1 MKVAIIGA
9 GKLGT
14 SIARLL
20 SKTHDV
26 VMCFST
32 NQNKLI
38 ETAAELGVGWATPK
52 DAVQDARV
60 AALTVPWSAIR
71 TALAQAGQMDG
82 KVLWDC
88 TNPMNPD
95 KTGLLVGTDC
105 SAGETVAGIV
115 PRALVVKAI
124 PPFAE
129 LLEQPPEASGKMRS
143 SVFICGD
150 NAEAKTTVS
159 ALVSELGADP
169 VDAGPLTSA
178 RFTEPL
184 GMLLV
189 RLAYAQGFGGRIGT
203 ALVRYC

>member
-1 MKVAIIGA
+1 MCSRSTGHTNKISEPAVRRV
-9 GKLGT
+9 
-14 SIARLL
+14 RLR
-20 SKTHDV
+20 
-26 VMCFST
+26 
-32 NQNKLI
+32 
-38 ETAAELGVGWATPK
+38 
-52 DAVQDARV
+52 ARV
-60 AALTVPWSAIR
+60 PEHRNIEAFHL
-71 TALAQAGQMDG
+71 DG
-82 KVLWDC
+82 K
-88 TNPMNPD
+88 
-95 KTGLLVGTDC
+95 GTDC

-115 PRALVVKAI
+115 PLALVVKAI

-129 LLEQPPEASGKMRS
+129 LLEQPPETSGKMRS

-189 RLAYAQGFGGRIGT
+189 RLAYAQGFGGRIGA
-203 ALVRYC
+203 ALVRYS